1 MGAIKAVWGAATTRA
16 IAVVSVI
23 LLCVVYIVRSWR
35 RAGIDRSIHK
45 ERVKVMREFDK
56 QRAELDDNRT
66 EEIAAH
72 ELELKSKLAVI
83 DTKEATIKADADH
96 SRKRL
101 ADALNNSFGR

>member
-1 MGAIKAVWGAATTRA
+1 MCALKAFWGSATTRA
-16 IAVVSVI
+16 IAVVSAI
-23 LLCVVYIVRSWR
+23 GLFVVYLVRSWR
-35 RAGIDRSIHK
+35 RAGIDKSIHK

-56 QRAELDDNRT
+56 QRSTLDANRT

-72 ELELKSKLAVI
+72 ELELKSRLAVI
-83 DTKEATIKADADH
+83 ETKEATIKADADH